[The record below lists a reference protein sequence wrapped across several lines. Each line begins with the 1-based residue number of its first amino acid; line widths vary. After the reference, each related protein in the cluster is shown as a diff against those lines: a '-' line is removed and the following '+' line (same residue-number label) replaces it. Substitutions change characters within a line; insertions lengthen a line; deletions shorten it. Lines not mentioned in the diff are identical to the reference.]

1 MSHHDEHQNEQNK
14 HGDEHEDGASVSEGG
29 SGALNADT
37 ALGGAD
43 AVPDTPDIN
52 DTGEADGID
61 ISEQSQ
67 EDEGR

>member
-1 MSHHDEHQNEQNK
+1 MSHHDDQQGKDHPE
-14 HGDEHEDGASVSEGG
+14 GGTVSEGG
-29 SGALNADT
+29 SGTLNADA

-67 EDEGR
+67 EDGER